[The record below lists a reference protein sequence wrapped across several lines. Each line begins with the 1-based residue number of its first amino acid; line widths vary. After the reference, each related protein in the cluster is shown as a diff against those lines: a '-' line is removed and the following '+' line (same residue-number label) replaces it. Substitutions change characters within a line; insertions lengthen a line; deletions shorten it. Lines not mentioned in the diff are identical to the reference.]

1 MGYKPLGECV
11 ERIIDHRGLTPK
23 KLGGSWS
30 ESGYRALSA
39 KNIKNGLLVQEDA
52 MNLVSEEMYRQWM
65 PEEVKRGDV
74 FITSEAPFGEVL
86 YWDSD
91 EKLVLSQRVFGL
103 TAKTGV
109 CNSRYLYYWMRSPQ
123 FQGELRGRATG
134 TTVIGLRQPELLKCQ
149 VNLLPLEQQTAIAC
163 LLGAIDGK
171 IALNN
176 QINGYLEELVLAQFK
191 ALEQTGDWKCA
202 RADELFEIGIGKT
215 PPRKESE
222 WFSSN
227 PVGNFVWLSIKDM
240 GELGAYSFD
249 SSEYLTPQAV
259 KDKKIRRVPKGSVLL
274 SFKLTVGRVKIAA
287 VDMTTNEAIAFF
299 ASNNPAKL
307 AYLYPFLLTF
317 DYGRLGSTSSIATAI
332 NSKTVKAMTI
342 IMPDD
347 DTLARF
353 YANAKPLYEMIMSN
367 QRENAFLKSLRDALL
382 PKLMSGEIDV
392 SKVDLTQ
399 LNSHLS
405 DC

>member
-1 MGYKPLGECV
+1 MSWTTTTLGEVTNLKRGFDLPASKRVSGKYPVYSSSGKTGTHDKYMVEGPCV
-11 ERIIDHRGLTPK
+11 ITGRYGTIGKVFYSSNSCWPLNTSLYSCDFKGNNPRFVYYLLQTIP
-23 KLGGSWS
+23 WS
-30 ESGYRALSA
+30 EYKTASA
-39 KNIKNGLLVQEDA
+39 VPGVNRNHVNLHKVTIPDKITQDRIAYLLD
-52 MNLVSEEMYRQWM
+52 S
-65 PEEVKRGDV
+65 
-74 FITSEAPFGEVL
+74 ITS
-86 YWDSD
+86 
-91 EKLVLSQRVFGL
+91 
-103 TAKTGV
+103 
-109 CNSRYLYYWMRSPQ
+109 
-123 FQGELRGRATG
+123 
-134 TTVIGLRQPELLKCQ
+134 
-149 VNLLPLEQQTAIAC
+149 
-163 LLGAIDGK
+163 K
-171 IALNN
+171 IELNN

-299 ASNNPAKL
+299 ASNDPAKL

-342 IMPDD
+342 TMPDD

-353 YANAKPLYEMIMSN
+353 YANVKPLYEMIMSN
-367 QRENAFLKSLRDALL
+367 QRENAFLKSLRDDLL
-382 PKLMSGEIDV
+382 PRLMSGEIDV

-405 DC
+405 GC

>member
-1 MGYKPLGECV
+1 MTRCI
-11 ERIIDHRGLTPK
+11 ERTRKNDKSHRITVAK
-23 KLGGSWS
+23 QEARS
-30 ESGYRALSA
+30 
-39 KNIKNGLLVQEDA
+39 KNIV
-52 MNLVSEEMYRQWM
+52 
-65 PEEVKRGDV
+65 
-74 FITSEAPFGEVL
+74 
-86 YWDSD
+86 
-91 EKLVLSQRVFGL
+91 
-103 TAKTGV
+103 
-109 CNSRYLYYWMRSPQ
+109 
-123 FQGELRGRATG
+123 AT
-134 TTVIGLRQPELLKCQ
+134 R
-149 VNLLPLEQQTAIAC
+149 
-163 LLGAIDGK
+163 
-171 IALNN
+171 
-176 QINGYLEELVLAQFK
+176 INGYLEELVLTQFK
-191 ALEQTGDWKCA
+191 ALEQTRNWKCT

-299 ASNNPAKL
+299 ASNDPTKL

-342 IMPDD
+342 TMPDD
-347 DTLARF
+347 HTLARF
-353 YANAKPLYEMIMSN
+353 YANVKPLYETIMSN
-367 QRENAFLKSLRDALL
+367 QRENAFLKSLRDNLL
-382 PKLMSGEIDV
+382 PMLMSGEIDV
-392 SKVDLTQ
+392 SKVDLAQ

-405 DC
+405 PSALIIGVQQRTKGIPWTPPSKQFLCR

>member
-1 MGYKPLGECV
+1 MSWTTTTLGEVTDLKRGFDLPASKRVSGKYPVYSSSGKTGTHDKYMVEGPCV
-11 ERIIDHRGLTPK
+11 ITGRYGTIGKVFYSSNSCWPLNTSLYSCDFKGNNPRFVYYLLQTIP
-23 KLGGSWS
+23 WS
-30 ESGYRALSA
+30 EYKTASA
-39 KNIKNGLLVQEDA
+39 VPGVNRNHVNLHKVTIPDKITQDRIAYLLD
-52 MNLVSEEMYRQWM
+52 S
-65 PEEVKRGDV
+65 
-74 FITSEAPFGEVL
+74 ITS
-86 YWDSD
+86 
-91 EKLVLSQRVFGL
+91 
-103 TAKTGV
+103 
-109 CNSRYLYYWMRSPQ
+109 
-123 FQGELRGRATG
+123 
-134 TTVIGLRQPELLKCQ
+134 
-149 VNLLPLEQQTAIAC
+149 
-163 LLGAIDGK
+163 K
-171 IALNN
+171 IELNN

-299 ASNNPAKL
+299 ASNDPAKL

-342 IMPDD
+342 TMPDD

-353 YANAKPLYEMIMSN
+353 YANVKPLYEMIMSN
-367 QRENAFLKSLRDALL
+367 QRENAFLKSLRDDLL
-382 PKLMSGEIDV
+382 PRLMSGEIDV

-405 DC
+405 GC

>member
-1 MGYKPLGECV
+1 MSWTTTTLGEVTDLKRGFDLPASKRVSGKYPVYSSSGKTGTHDKYMVEGPCV
-11 ERIIDHRGLTPK
+11 ITGRYGTIGKVFYSSNSCWPLNTSLYSCDFNGNNPRFVYYLLQTIP
-23 KLGGSWS
+23 WS
-30 ESGYRALSA
+30 EYTTASA
-39 KNIKNGLLVQEDA
+39 VPGVNRNHVNLHKVTIPDKITQDRIAYLLD
-52 MNLVSEEMYRQWM
+52 S
-65 PEEVKRGDV
+65 
-74 FITSEAPFGEVL
+74 ITS
-86 YWDSD
+86 
-91 EKLVLSQRVFGL
+91 
-103 TAKTGV
+103 
-109 CNSRYLYYWMRSPQ
+109 
-123 FQGELRGRATG
+123 
-134 TTVIGLRQPELLKCQ
+134 
-149 VNLLPLEQQTAIAC
+149 
-163 LLGAIDGK
+163 K
-171 IALNN
+171 IELNN
-176 QINGYLEELVLAQFK
+176 RINGYLEELVLTQFK
-191 ALEQTGDWKCA
+191 ALEQTRNWKCT

-299 ASNNPAKL
+299 ASNDPAKL

-342 IMPDD
+342 TMPDD
-347 DTLARF
+347 HTLARF
-353 YANAKPLYEMIMSN
+353 YANVKPLYETIMSN
-367 QRENAFLKSLRDALL
+367 QRENAFLKSLRDNLL
-382 PKLMSGEIDV
+382 PMLMSGEIDA
-392 SKVDLTQ
+392 SKVDPMQ